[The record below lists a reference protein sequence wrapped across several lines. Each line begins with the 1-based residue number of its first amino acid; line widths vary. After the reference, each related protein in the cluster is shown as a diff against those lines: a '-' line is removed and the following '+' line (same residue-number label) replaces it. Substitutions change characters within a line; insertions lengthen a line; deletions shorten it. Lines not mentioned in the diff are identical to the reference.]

1 MLHKFQPAVLC
12 IFQAGCK
19 QYPMPLSARMTAC
32 EPISRSLRR
41 RRCAG
46 LCRKERQTKKLK
58 KPVMI
63 ATAAASAS
71 SPHRQSKK
79 AHKKTPPVS

>member
-19 QYPMPLSARMTAC
+19 QYLMSPSARMTAC

-46 LCRKERQTKKLK
+46 LCRKERQTKKAEK
-58 KPVMI
+58 AGHDRDGGRI
-63 ATAAASAS
+63 RIITAQA
-71 SPHRQSKK
+71 K
-79 AHKKTPPVS
+79 

>member
-19 QYPMPLSARMTAC
+19 QYLMSPSARMTAC

-41 RRCAG
+41 P
-46 LCRKERQTKKLK
+46 LPERKADEK
-58 KPVMI
+58 
-63 ATAAASAS
+63 S
-71 SPHRQSKK
+71 
-79 AHKKTPPVS
+79 